1 MFKKVL
7 LHVSKSVFKKK
18 EEFERKATQVF
29 ADVYRK
35 HVFRKILAN
44 RIRVRQSII
53 NFLYRFRFIMK
64 LRKLYT
70 GYTITMDI
78 FEKAFAIAQ
87 ENQKERSVR
96 TVQRIFRGFSAR
108 DKKMPVVLN
117 AIKAKENLKLHVAAK
132 AIQKRLR
139 GYIVRMRMMVLN
151 KAA

>member
-1 MFKKVL
+1 M
-7 LHVSKSVFKKK
+7 
-18 EEFERKATQVF
+18 F

-44 RIRVRQSII
+44 RIRVRQTII

-70 GYTITMDI
+70 GYTLTMDI

-96 TVQRIFRGFSAR
+96 TV
-108 DKKMPVVLN
+108 
-117 AIKAKENLKLHVAAK
+117 
-132 AIQKRLR
+132 
-139 GYIVRMRMMVLN
+139 
-151 KAA
+151 